1 LNHPQLIGTSRH
13 ITGAY
18 SVQELA
24 WNASQNALEGSS
36 ETVPGAPYALFV
48 YVPDKTG
55 TPKARATA
63 KPGGEVPVR
72 QGQTGNLLS
81 VSFQGRT
88 EAVQWRIEFAAKER
102 R

>member
-1 LNHPQLIGTSRH
+1 
-13 ITGAY
+13 
-18 SVQELA
+18 
-24 WNASQNALEGSS
+24 
-36 ETVPGAPYALFV
+36 
-48 YVPDKTG
+48 
-55 TPKARATA
+55 
-63 KPGGEVPVR
+63 VR